1 MYHCESYSK
10 ESEYHRS
17 ETVVMGGRRGEEER
31 TGGNRTIGAAGV

>member
-17 ETVVMGGRRGEEER
+17 ETVVMGGGEEER
-31 TGGNRTIGAAGV
+31 KNGQAVIEQ